1 MICDY
6 LYYKQLC
13 YLYVCLYVLFTFPTS
28 RVVILLVITVTKMY
42 PHMYICVYVNVYAWH
57 MHTSNRPWFCRCGR
71 EYTHKKQTCVCYF
84 NPFNWQPM
92 PRVTWGPACF
102 LLIVYLCPTEVSQQ
116 CRMRNVSLRCL
127 HHNESHILPLSW
139 ITCANVL

>member
-71 EYTHKKQTCVCYF
+71 EYTHKKNKHVFAISTPSTGSQCLE
-84 NPFNWQPM
+84 
-92 PRVTWGPACF
+92 
-102 LLIVYLCPTEVSQQ
+102 LLGDQLASYL
-116 CRMRNVSLRCL
+116 
-127 HHNESHILPLSW
+127 
-139 ITCANVL
+139 